1 MSKKITIEK
10 LQLKSS
16 KVLSEI
22 AERRQELGI
31 SQADLA
37 YQLNMT
43 PSGYFK
49 IEKGESKLDLIRL
62 FEIAHYLNIDAKK
75 LF

>member
-62 FEIAHYLNIDAKK
+62 FEIAYYLKIDAKK